1 MSLQWLVV
9 IVIYLH
15 TTFVF
20 VCFWITWCDETDVK
34 EVFFSVENTWR
45 HADWPRLN
53 SLGLTGLSIS
63 SLAQMKLPT
72 TWLSNYMTG
81 SENISDAFYISC
93 SYSKPV
99 TYVQLHICLC
109 LFVGVFMSIF
119 RVTSSL
125 QIMST
130 RSWICW
136 GFGQQRQKTLRLLWE
151 SAILWRVQDPPNLS
165 SVWSGKDLFTS
176 FWINSTWFQI
186 QQEKMSEPSEPYISD
201 LLLLFFLGWLKSLAK
216 HQMGSKWKGSW
227 ILTFVSMQAKDTRV

>member
-1 MSLQWLVV
+1 MDLYSKCHYNDLWLLWF
-9 IVIYLH
+9 IYILH
-15 TTFVF
+15 LCLFV
-20 VCFWITWCDETDVK
+20 FWITCCDETDVK

-45 HADWPRLN
+45 HADWLRLS
-53 SLGLTGLSIS
+53 SLGLTGLSTS

-99 TYVQLHICLC
+99 TYVQPHICLC
-109 LFVGVFMSIF
+109 LFVGVFISIF

-130 RSWICW
+130 PSWICC

-151 SAILWRVQDPPNLS
+151 SATLWKAPDPPNLS

-176 FWINSTWFQI
+176 FWINWTWFKI
-186 QQEKMSEPSEPYISD
+186 
-201 LLLLFFLGWLKSLAK
+201 
-216 HQMGSKWKGSW
+216 
-227 ILTFVSMQAKDTRV
+227 